1 MVLIIVLSKKG
12 KNKNKKVQRKENTSK
27 ELYTLNPKVCIVLW
41 LLMEFK
47 LVSAY
52 WLDGT
57 EIELGWHMKKHLFCK
72 PLLVGA
78 SNVILTTWKISRN
91 LINRLWDFLFVQNCF
106 YLQTFQTNHIYS
118 LLLAN

>member
-57 EIELGWHMKKHLFCK
+57 EIELGWHMKKQLFCK

-106 YLQTFQTNHIYS
+106 YLQTFHTNHIYS